1 MNTSISVNPR
11 PFLKALGLSL
21 TLIFGLAIYSHFAT
35 GGDLGAARAVGEVA
49 FHISVGGLALGI
61 WARRAHSRW
70 TWWGFIWR
78 FMLCVIIAS
87 LFVTIIT
94 VAGRPRAA

>member
-1 MNTSISVNPR
+1 MNSSPQSNSR

-21 TLIFGLAIYSHFAT
+21 ILIIGEAIAS
-35 GGDLGAARAVGEVA
+35 GDAPDAARAAGEIA

-61 WARRAHSRW
+61 WAKRAHSRW

-87 LFVTIIT
+87 LFVTITT

>member
-1 MNTSISVNPR
+1 MNSSPQSNSR
-11 PFLKALGLSL
+11 PFLTALGLSL
-21 TLIFGLAIYSHFAT
+21 ILIIGEAISSRIAS
-35 GGDLGAARAVGEVA
+35 GGAPGAARAAGEIA

-61 WARRAHSRW
+61 WAKRAHSRW

-87 LFVTIIT
+87 LFVTFIT